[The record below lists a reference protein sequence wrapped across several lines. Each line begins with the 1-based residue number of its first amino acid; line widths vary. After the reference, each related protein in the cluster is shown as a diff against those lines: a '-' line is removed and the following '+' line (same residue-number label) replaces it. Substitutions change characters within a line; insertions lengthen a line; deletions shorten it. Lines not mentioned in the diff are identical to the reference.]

1 MASSGRYQSR
11 LFNFVR
17 HQSRRLTQQC
27 DRTFRHLQV
36 SLNWGMQL
44 ILYPVY
50 VLFKSKPAPGKQL
63 DKTVQQT
70 WAQLQD
76 ANLAAEFSRQLPPDD
91 TNSQPQRTPTA
102 DTPICGEP
110 LRGMSSPL
118 EYDSYSYPPLTFVDR
133 RIADLESN
141 YLAPVSKT
149 AISLVQRSWKLVLR
163 AQTQLISLFG
173 GTQSANSKSP
183 TNVTDAH
190 TLRIQALIWAAVNY
204 FFGRRSGKQLGETT
218 PINNL
223 ELQAGSARRGLLP
236 RKIISVS
243 KVPSAQLPPQLTSF
257 DVDPWLTLNDL
268 FGESEL
274 EGEPSTQHIS
284 GLSNQTMS
292 QIARLTNSD
301 LCSSKLSGYSVWRN
315 RIYLQGLSQ
324 LKQVFGLVKRQ
335 TIKGMEVVGSTSPGD
350 SNQPCT
356 PQLEPAPDWIET
368 NATMMG
374 YAKHPL
380 EQLLDWLDRVMLYLE
395 DLSIVVW
402 RWIQQLLRAVNPR

>member
-17 HQSRRLTQQC
+17 QQSRRLTEQC

-36 SLNWGMQL
+36 SVSWGMQL

-70 WAQLQD
+70 WDQLQD
-76 ANLAAEFSRQLPPDD
+76 ANLAAEFSLKLPPDD

-149 AISLVQRSWKLVLR
+149 AITLVQRSWKLVLR

-173 GTQSANSKSP
+173 GTQSANKKSP
-183 TNVTDAH
+183 TNVTDTH
-190 TLRIQALIWAAVNY
+190 KLRIQALIWAAVNY
-204 FFGRRSGKQLGETT
+204 FFGRRSGKQLGQTT

-223 ELQAGSARRGLLP
+223 ELQAGSAKSGLLP
-236 RKIISVS
+236 RKIISS

-268 FGESEL
+268 FGEPEL
-274 EGEPSTQHIS
+274 EGEPSTQH
-284 GLSNQTMS
+284 
-292 QIARLTNSD
+292 
-301 LCSSKLSGYSVWRN
+301 
-315 RIYLQGLSQ
+315 RIYLHGLSQ
-324 LKQVFGLVKRQ
+324 LKQAFGLVKRQ
-335 TIKGMEVVGSTSPGD
+335 TIKGMVVVGKSTNMGD
-350 SNQPCT
+350 SNQPST
-356 PQLEPAPDWIET
+356 VQLEPAPDWIET
-368 NATMMG
+368 KATMMG

-395 DLSIVVW
+395 DFSIAVW
-402 RWIQQLLRAVNPR
+402 RWIQQLLRAINPS

>member
-17 HQSRRLTQQC
+17 QQSLRLTEQC

-36 SLNWGMQL
+36 SVNWGMQL
-44 ILYPVY
+44 VLYPVY
-50 VLFKSKPAPGKQL
+50 VLFKSKPAPGKQF

-76 ANLAAEFSRQLPPDD
+76 ANLAEEFSQKLHPDD

-118 EYDSYSYPPLTFVDR
+118 EYGSYSYPPLTFVDR
-133 RIADLESN
+133 SIADLESK

-149 AISLVQRSWKLVLR
+149 AITLVQRSWELVLR

-173 GTQSANSKSP
+173 GTESAHNKSP
-183 TNVTDAH
+183 TNVTDAY

-204 FFGRRSGKQLGETT
+204 FFGRRSEKQLGQTT

-236 RKIISVS
+236 RKIISS

-268 FGESEL
+268 FGEPEL

-292 QIARLTNSD
+292 QIAGSTNSV
-301 LCSSKLSGYSVWRN
+301 CSSKLSGYSVWSN
-315 RIYLQGLSQ
+315 RIYLQRLSQ
-324 LKQVFGLVKRQ
+324 LKQAFGLVKRQ
-335 TIKGMEVVGSTSPGD
+335 TIKGMAVAGKSTSPGD
-350 SNQPCT
+350 SNQPST
-356 PQLEPAPDWIET
+356 QLKPAPGWIET

-395 DLSIVVW
+395 DFSIVVW
-402 RWIQQLLRAVNPR
+402 RWIQQLLRAINPS